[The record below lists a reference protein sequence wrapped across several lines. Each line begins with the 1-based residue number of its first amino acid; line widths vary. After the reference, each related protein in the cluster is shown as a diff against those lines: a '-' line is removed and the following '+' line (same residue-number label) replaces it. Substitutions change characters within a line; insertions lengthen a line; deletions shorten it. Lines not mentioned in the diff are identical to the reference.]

1 MKKLVSVLMCA
12 CLVVSASA
20 CGKKGAT
27 RATADIEIIAPE
39 AVVTLEMAREAT
51 GTDMVMSPDTD
62 YDGVARTVT
71 YVSQTPGDADPVS
84 VRIEQFSD
92 SLSTD
97 QVWNDYEMNR
107 IRRSDS
113 EIVTEPDIG
122 KDCYIAY
129 PYICVYD
136 RGCYIKI
143 MAGSGNS
150 QVQKDTLINLA
161 SQAVKVIENTIS
173 EEDEENGRGNVI
185 K

>member
-1 MKKLVSVLMCA
+1 MKKLVSVLMCI
-12 CLVVSASA
+12 CLVTLASA
-20 CGKKGAT
+20 CEKKDVT
-27 RATADIEIIAPE
+27 RATKDIEIISPE
-39 AVVTLEMAREAT
+39 AVVTLEMAEEAT
-51 GTDMVMSPDTD
+51 GVNMMMTSEEN
-62 YDGVARTVT
+62 YDGSARTVT
-71 YVSQTPGDADPVS
+71 YVSETTGEADPVS

-92 SLSTD
+92 SLTTD
-97 QVWNDYEMNR
+97 QVWNDYELNR

-113 EIVTEPDIG
+113 EIISGIG

-161 SQAVKVIENTIS
+161 SQAVKVIEETIT

-185 K
+185 N

>member
-1 MKKLVSVLMCA
+1 MKKLVSVFMCA
-12 CLVVSASA
+12 CLLASASA
-20 CGKKGAT
+20 CGNKKVT
-27 RATADIEIIAPE
+27 NATANIEIISPE
-39 AVVTLEMAREAT
+39 SVVTLEMAKDAT
-51 GTDMVMSPDTD
+51 GVNMVIAPEEE
-62 YDGVARTVT
+62 YDGSARTVT
-71 YVSQTPGDADPVS
+71 YVPETTGEADPVS

-92 SLSTD
+92 SLTTD

-113 EIVTEPDIG
+113 EIISGIG

-150 QVQKDTLINLA
+150 QVQKDTLLSLA
-161 SQAVKVIENTIS
+161 AQAVNVIEEKIT
-173 EEDEENGRGNVI
+173 EEDAENGRGNVI
-185 K
+185 N